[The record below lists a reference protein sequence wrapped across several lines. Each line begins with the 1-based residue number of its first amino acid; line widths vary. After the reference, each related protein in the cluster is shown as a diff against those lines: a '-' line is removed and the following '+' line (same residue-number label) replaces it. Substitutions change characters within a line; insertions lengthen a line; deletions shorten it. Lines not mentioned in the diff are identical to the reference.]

1 MPTDSKKPLI
11 VVSYAHEDEPEK
23 PAESEVKRL
32 SFVTGYLGQAC
43 RAIPDQSGDWPG
55 HDARGPP

>member
-32 SFVTGYLGQAC
+32 SFVTGYLGQALQ
-43 RAIPDQSGDWPG
+43 RQA
-55 HDARGPP
+55 ARS